1 MTPDDVISF
10 WVDEVGE
17 KQWYAGGS
25 SLDRTI
31 RDRFAEAW
39 EKVESLVPEW
49 SGTASGALGLLI
61 LTDQIP
67 RNMFRDDPRSFATDK
82 LARRIADG
90 AIAAGQDMTISPP
103 VRQFFYLPFMHSEE
117 MGDQSRAIALFEE
130 RMPGDNLRHAHL
142 HREVIRRFG
151 RFPWRNDPLGRE
163 TTPQERAF
171 LDAGG
176 YAALVAGRVS
186 LADAG

>member
-1 MTPDDVISF
+1 MTPQQINTF
-10 WVDEVGE
+10 WLDEVGE
-17 KQWYAGGS
+17 KHWYKGS
-25 SLDRTI
+25 SDLDQTI
-31 RDRFAEAW
+31 IDRFGAAW
-39 EKVESLVPEW
+39 QRADSLASEW
-49 SGTASGALGLLI
+49 AGTAEGALATLI
-61 LTDQIP
+61 LTDQFP
-67 RNMFRDDPRSFATDK
+67 RNMFRGNARSFATDK
-82 LARRIADG
+82 LARRVADQ
-90 AIAAGQDMTISPP
+90 AIAAGFDMATPEP
-103 VRQFFYLPFMHSEE
+103 ARQFFYLPFMHSEE
-117 MGDQSRAIALFEE
+117 MGDQNRAVILFEE

-176 YAALVAGRVS
+176 YRALVDGRVS

>member
-1 MTPDDVISF
+1 MTPQQVNAF
-10 WVDEVGE
+10 WLDEVGE
-17 KQWYAGGS
+17 RRWFNGTPE
-25 SLDRTI
+25 LDQSI
-31 RDRFAEAW
+31 RDRFGAAW
-39 EKVESLVPEW
+39 EQAESLAASW
-49 SGTASGALGLLI
+49 SGSAEGVLALLI
-61 LTDQIP
+61 LTDQFP
-67 RNMFRDDPRSFATDK
+67 RNMFRDNALGFATDK
-82 LARRIADG
+82 LARRIATA
-90 AIAAGQDMTISPP
+90 AIKVGFDLATPEPG
-103 VRQFFYLPFMHSEE
+103 RQFYYTPFMHSEE
-117 MGDQSRAIALFEE
+117 MGDQTRAVTLFEE

-176 YAALVAGRVS
+176 YGALVAGRVS